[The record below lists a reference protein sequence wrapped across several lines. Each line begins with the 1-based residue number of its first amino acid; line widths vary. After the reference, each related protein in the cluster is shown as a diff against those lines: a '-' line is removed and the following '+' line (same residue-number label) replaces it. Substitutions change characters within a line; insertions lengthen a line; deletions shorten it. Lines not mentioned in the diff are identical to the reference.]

1 MFLSYYFIIFVKNM
15 YIMNK
20 IKYLPTD
27 YSSNKDVI
35 KTSWSID
42 PEMTEIFGYQPRLRN
57 SIVFTQESSSGTTTD
72 SAQEVESKQE
82 TDTKPKQETYTKP
95 AQKSVWAK
103 AVSKPAETVSKPT
116 TIVPDLATLIPVL
129 PTSKKSEEV
138 PIQEIV
144 QDNPISVQ
152 TAQNTAKPEQRV
164 DAQEVAEPKE
174 GKVYTNPQD
183 FVKDMTDA
191 YIKVLTAKGISTD
204 YAKMLV
210 AQDALESNWGKSS
223 LSKAFNLGGVKAIE
237 GVPFVEKE
245 TTEYNSKKGMYK
257 TKARFRKFNS
267 LEDYAN
273 YKINLLNGKRY
284 RAFTGD
290 PSQFYH
296 RVKAGGYATD
306 PKYVEK
312 LMKIYNNPIFSA
324 KQGGNLPSRIDLLV
338 EKFNKQFNR

>member
-1 MFLSYYFIIFVKNM
+1 M

-72 SAQEVESKQE
+72 SAQKVESKQE

-103 AVSKPAETVSKPT
+103 AVSKPVEVVSKSAT
-116 TIVPDLATLIPVL
+116 TTVPDLVTLIPTL

-144 QDNPISVQ
+144 QTESIQ

>member
-1 MFLSYYFIIFVKNM
+1 
-15 YIMNK
+15 MNK
-20 IKYLPTD
+20 IKYLPTN

-42 PEMTEIFGYQPRLRN
+42 PEMTEIFGYQPVLRN
-57 SIVFTQESSSGTTTD
+57 RIVFTQESSSGTTTD
-72 SAQEVESKQE
+72 STQEIESKQE
-82 TDTKPKQETYTKP
+82 TDTKPKQETYTEP

-103 AVSKPAETVSKPT
+103 AVSKPAEVISKPAT
-116 TIVPDLATLIPVL
+116 TVPDLATLITVL
-129 PTSKKSEEV
+129 PTSKKSKEE
-138 PIQEIV
+138 PIQETAQTEFIQKTM
-144 QDNPISVQ
+144 QDNPNSTQ
-152 TAQNTAKPEQRV
+152 TAQNTSKPEQRV
-164 DAQEVAEPKE
+164 DAQGVEELKE
-174 GKVYTNPQD
+174 GKIYTNPQD

-191 YIKVLTAKGISTD
+191 YTKALAAKGISTD

-223 LSKAFNLGGVKAIE
+223 LSKAFNFGGVKAIE
-237 GVPFVEKE
+237 GVPFIEKE

-257 TKARFRKFNS
+257 TKAKFRKFNS

-273 YKINLLNGKRY
+273 YKINLLSGKRY

-324 KQGGNLPSRIDLLV
+324 KQGGSLPSRIDVLV
-338 EKFNKQFNR
+338 EKFNKQFNK

>member
-1 MFLSYYFIIFVKNM
+1 M

-57 SIVFTQESSSGTTTD
+57 SIVLTQESSSGTTTD

-103 AVSKPAETVSKPT
+103 AVPAEVVSKPAT
-116 TIVPDLATLIPVL
+116 TVPDLATLIPVL
-129 PTSKKSEEV
+129 PTSKKSKEE
-138 PIQEIV
+138 PIQETAQTEFI
-144 QDNPISVQ
+144 Q
-152 TAQNTAKPEQRV
+152 TAQNTSKPEQRV
-164 DAQEVAEPKE
+164 DAQEVEELKE
-174 GKVYTNPQD
+174 GKIYTNPQD
-183 FVKDMTDA
+183 FVKDMTAA
-191 YIKVLTAKGISTD
+191 YTKALTAKGISTD

-245 TTEYNSKKGMYK
+245 TTEYSSKKGMYK
-257 TKARFRKFNS
+257 TKAKFRKFNS

-290 PSQFYH
+290 PSQFYY

-324 KQGGNLPSRIDLLV
+324 KQGGSLPSRIDLLV

>member
-1 MFLSYYFIIFVKNM
+1 M
-15 YIMNK
+15 YTMNK
-20 IKYLPTD
+20 IKYLPTN

-72 SAQEVESKQE
+72 SAQEAESKQE

-103 AVSKPAETVSKPT
+103 VVSKPAEVVSKSAT
-116 TIVPDLATLIPVL
+116 TTVPDLATLIPVL
-129 PTSKKSEEV
+129 STSKKSEEV

-144 QDNPISVQ
+144 QDNPISAQ
-152 TAQNTAKPEQRV
+152 TAQNTTKLEQQV
-164 DAQEVAEPKE
+164 SAQEVEELKE
-174 GKVYTNPQD
+174 GKIYTNPQD

-191 YIKVLTAKGISTD
+191 YTKVLTAKGISTD

-257 TKARFRKFNS
+257 TKAKFRKFNS

-324 KQGGNLPSRIDLLV
+324 KQGGSLPSRIDLLV

>member
-1 MFLSYYFIIFVKNM
+1 MQ
-15 YIMNK
+15 
-20 IKYLPTD
+20 TE
-27 YSSNKDVI
+27 
-35 KTSWSID
+35 SI
-42 PEMTEIFGYQPRLRN
+42 
-57 SIVFTQESSSGTTTD
+57 
-72 SAQEVESKQE
+72 
-82 TDTKPKQETYTKP
+82 
-95 AQKSVWAK
+95 
-103 AVSKPAETVSKPT
+103 
-116 TIVPDLATLIPVL
+116 
-129 PTSKKSEEV
+129 
-138 PIQEIV
+138 
-144 QDNPISVQ
+144 Q

-164 DAQEVAEPKE
+164 DVQEVTEPKE

-290 PSQFYH
+290 PSQFYY

-324 KQGGNLPSRIDLLV
+324 KQGGSLPSRIDLLV

>member
-1 MFLSYYFIIFVKNM
+1 M

-72 SAQEVESKQE
+72 SAQEAESKQE
-82 TDTKPKQETYTKP
+82 TNTKPEQTTYTKP
-95 AQKSVWAK
+95 AQNSVWAK
-103 AVSKPAETVSKPT
+103 AVSKPAETISKPT

-129 PTSKKSEEV
+129 PTSKKSEEI
-138 PIQEIV
+138 PIQETV
-144 QDNPISVQ
+144 QTESIQ
-152 TAQNTAKPEQRV
+152 TAQNTAKPEHRG
-164 DAQEVAEPKE
+164 DAQEVTEPKE

-183 FVKDMTDA
+183 FVKDMTEA
-191 YIKVLTAKGISTD
+191 YTKVLTAKGISTD

-324 KQGGNLPSRIDLLV
+324 KQGGSLPSRIDLLV
-338 EKFNKQFNR
+338 EKFNKQFNK

>member
-1 MFLSYYFIIFVKNM
+1 M
-15 YIMNK
+15 YTMNK

-72 SAQEVESKQE
+72 SAQEAESKQE
-82 TDTKPKQETYTKP
+82 TNTKPKQETYTKP
-95 AQKSVWAK
+95 AQNSVWAK
-103 AVSKPAETVSKPT
+103 VASKPAEVVSKPT
-116 TIVPDLATLIPVL
+116 TIMPDLATLIPVL

-144 QDNPISVQ
+144 QTESIQ

-164 DAQEVAEPKE
+164 DAQEVEELKE

-191 YIKVLTAKGISTD
+191 YTKVLTAKGISTD

-257 TKARFRKFNS
+257 TKAKFRKFNS

>member
-1 MFLSYYFIIFVKNM
+1 
-15 YIMNK
+15 
-20 IKYLPTD
+20 
-27 YSSNKDVI
+27 
-35 KTSWSID
+35 
-42 PEMTEIFGYQPRLRN
+42 MTEIFGYQPRLRN

-72 SAQEVESKQE
+72 SAQKVESKQE

-103 AVSKPAETVSKPT
+103 AVSKPAEVVSKSAT
-116 TIVPDLATLIPVL
+116 TTVPDLVTLIPTL

-144 QDNPISVQ
+144 QTESIQ

-210 AQDALESNWGKSS
+210 AQDALESN
-223 LSKAFNLGGVKAIE
+223 
-237 GVPFVEKE
+237 
-245 TTEYNSKKGMYK
+245 
-257 TKARFRKFNS
+257 
-267 LEDYAN
+267 
-273 YKINLLNGKRY
+273 
-284 RAFTGD
+284 
-290 PSQFYH
+290 
-296 RVKAGGYATD
+296 
-306 PKYVEK
+306 
-312 LMKIYNNPIFSA
+312 
-324 KQGGNLPSRIDLLV
+324 
-338 EKFNKQFNR
+338 

>member
-1 MFLSYYFIIFVKNM
+1 M

-57 SIVFTQESSSGTTTD
+57 SIVFTQESSSSTTTD

-103 AVSKPAETVSKPT
+103 AVSKPAEVVSKSAT
-116 TIVPDLATLIPVL
+116 TTVPDLATLIPTL
-129 PTSKKSEEV
+129 PTSKKFKEE
-138 PIQEIV
+138 PIQETV
-144 QDNPISVQ
+144 QDNPISAQ
-152 TAQNTAKPEQRV
+152 IAQNTAKPEQRV
-164 DAQEVAEPKE
+164 DAQEVEELKE
-174 GKVYTNPQD
+174 GKIYTNPQD
-183 FVKDMTDA
+183 FVKDMTAA
-191 YIKVLTAKGISTD
+191 YTKVLTAKGISTD

-312 LMKIYNNPIFSA
+312 LMKIYNNSIFSA
-324 KQGGNLPSRIDLLV
+324 KQGGSLPSRIDLLV

>member
-1 MFLSYYFIIFVKNM
+1 M
-15 YIMNK
+15 YTMNK

-82 TDTKPKQETYTKP
+82 TDTKSKQETYTKP

-103 AVSKPAETVSKPT
+103 VVSKPAEVVSKPT
-116 TIVPDLATLIPVL
+116 TTTMPDLATLIPTL

-138 PIQEIV
+138 PTQEIV
-144 QDNPISVQ
+144 QGNPISVQ

-324 KQGGNLPSRIDLLV
+324 KQGGSIPSRIDILV
-338 EKFNKQFNR
+338 EKFNKQFNK

>member
-1 MFLSYYFIIFVKNM
+1 M
-15 YIMNK
+15 YTMNK

-82 TDTKPKQETYTKP
+82 TDTKSKQETYTKP

-103 AVSKPAETVSKPT
+103 VVSKPAEVVSKPT
-116 TIVPDLATLIPVL
+116 TTTMPDLATLIPTL

-138 PIQEIV
+138 PTQEIV
-144 QDNPISVQ
+144 QGNPISVQ

-312 LMKIYNNPIFSA
+312 LTKIYNNPIFSA
-324 KQGGNLPSRIDLLV
+324 KQGGSIPSRIDILV
-338 EKFNKQFNR
+338 EKFNKQFNK

>member
-1 MFLSYYFIIFVKNM
+1 M

-72 SAQEVESKQE
+72 SAQEIESKQE

-103 AVSKPAETVSKPT
+103 VVSKPAEVVSKPAT
-116 TIVPDLATLIPVL
+116 TTVPDLATLIPVL
-129 PTSKKSEEV
+129 PTSKKSKEV

-152 TAQNTAKPEQRV
+152 TAQNIAKPEQRV
-164 DAQEVAEPKE
+164 DAQEVEELKE

-290 PSQFYH
+290 PSQFYY

-324 KQGGNLPSRIDLLV
+324 KQGGSLPSRIDLLV
-338 EKFNKQFNR
+338 EKFNKQFNRSWQLHLIL

>member
-1 MFLSYYFIIFVKNM
+1 M
-15 YIMNK
+15 YTMNK

-72 SAQEVESKQE
+72 SAQKIESKQE

-103 AVSKPAETVSKPT
+103 AVPAEVVSKPAT
-116 TIVPDLATLIPVL
+116 TTVPDLATLIPVL

-164 DAQEVAEPKE
+164 DAQEVTEPKE

-290 PSQFYH
+290 PSQFYY

-324 KQGGNLPSRIDLLV
+324 KQGGSLPSRIDLLV